1 CSCFQSMSTPR
12 PHPPASPGTS
22 PQAGKTTGAFTY
34 SNPRVI
40 HWGAGSVAQLGAE
53 LQRLETT
60 RIAVVTT
67 RSLLS
72 ALDRLPAK
80 PVATLLI
87 SQHAPMS
94 EIDAGGVETAIA
106 RADGIGSIG
115 GGRANAAD

>member
-1 CSCFQSMSTPR
+1 MSTPR

-22 PQAGKTTGAFTY
+22 PQAGKTTGVFTY

-53 LQRLETT
+53 LQPLETT

-80 PVATLLI
+80 PVATMLI
-87 SQHAPMS
+87 SQHAPITQ
-94 EIDAGGVETAIA
+94 IDPRVEEPFAPS
-106 RADGIGSIG
+106 ADAVH
-115 GGRANAAD
+115 RF